1 MAKVSVIIPNY
12 NHADYLERRIDS
24 VLKQTYT
31 DFEVVLLDDY
41 SSDQSR
47 EILFS
52 YKDHPKVSK
61 VVLNEKNSGSPF
73 EQWSR
78 GFELAA
84 GDLIWIAE
92 SDDWCEPTL
101 LETLVKPLLA
111 NETIVLS
118 YCQTI
123 LVNEEGEILYRTENN
138 RTEQTISGFEFVKSR
153 MFGDTVLVNAGM
165 VVFRKSALM
174 QIDNK
179 YKNMKS
185 AGDWMFWVQIAL
197 HGNIF
202 ISFKT
207 LNYCFRH
214 TDTVTSRAE
223 ISGQDIQ
230 EGNLVF
236 KYIIENV
243 NPSINDIRYAIKQR
257 FNSYFD
263 QKKRYMSREVQ
274 RSSLKKI
281 LSLHVEAKNIYRKIY
296 IKKIIYAFFNTIK
309 KANKK

>member
-1 MAKVSVIIPNY
+1 MVSIIIPNY
-12 NHADYLERRIDS
+12 NHSDYLMHRIDS
-24 VLKQTYT
+24 VLNQSYT
-31 DFEVVLLDDY
+31 DFEVILLDDC
-41 SSDQSR
+41 STDRSID
-47 EILFS
+47 ILLS
-52 YKDHPKVSK
+52 YKDHPKVSQ
-61 VVLNEKNSGSPF
+61 VVLNAKNSGSTF
-73 EQWSR
+73 KQWSR
-78 GFELAA
+78 GFELAD
-84 GDLIWIAE
+84 GDFIWIAE

-101 LETLVKPLLA
+101 LETLIKPLLT

-138 RTEQTISGFEFVKSR
+138 RTEQTISGFEFVNSR

-197 HGNIF
+197 QGNIF

-243 NPSINDIRYAIKQR
+243 NPSVNDIRLAIKQR
-257 FNSYFD
+257 FNSYFN
-263 QKKRYMSREVQ
+263 QKKRYMSIEVQ

-281 LSLHVEAKNIYRKIY
+281 LSLHDEAKNIYRKIC
-296 IKKIIYAFFNTIK
+296 IKRIIYALFNTIK
-309 KANKK
+309 KAIKR